1 MEFLDTMRQWIDKNA
16 NWIKIVLLL
25 LLVFKAYTC
34 HRELVTL
41 LGGGMHDDKHK
52 HHNGGGMHDDKHKH
66 HNGGG
71 MRHHKKTLMVGQTV
85 CRTIKKG
92 GGEAKKPLV
101 IKLFWVDWCGHCQ
114 RFKPVWNKLKRENT
128 EDVNYVDVN
137 CEKEKE
143 VAQQEGIQGFPTI
156 RLYDADGALLEE
168 LEGSRDEENIKNL
181 IKNHN

>member
-16 NWIKIVLLL
+16 NWIKIFLLI
-25 LLVFKAYTC
+25 LLVLKACTC

-41 LGGGMHDDKHK
+41 LGGGMHDNEHKHDNKHK
-52 HHNGGGMHDDKHKH
+52 HHNGGGMG
-66 HNGGG
+66 HNKKKQNLSGGTNC
-71 MRHHKKTLMVGQTV
+71 MSDNK
-85 CRTIKKG
+85 KKG

-114 RFKPVWNKLKRENT
+114 RFKPVWNKLKKENT
-128 EDVNYVDVN
+128 YDVNYVDVN

-156 RLYDADGALLEE
+156 RLYDADGALLDE

>member
-25 LLVFKAYTC
+25 LLVFKACTC

-41 LGGGMHDDKHK
+41 LGCGMHDDKHK
-52 HHNGGGMHDDKHKH
+52 HHNGGGMGH
-66 HNGGG
+66 
-71 MRHHKKTLMVGQTV
+71 HHKKNPYGGSNCMSDHK
-85 CRTIKKG
+85 KKG

-143 VAQQEGIQGFPTI
+143 LAQKEGIQGFPTI

>member
-1 MEFLDTMRQWIDKNA
+1 MEFLDTMREWIDKNA
-16 NWIKIVLLL
+16 NWIKIFLLI
-25 LLVFKAYTC
+25 LLVFKACTC

-41 LGGGMHDDKHK
+41 LGGGMDHDHRKR
-52 HHNGGGMHDDKHKH
+52 GGSNCTRKRV
-66 HNGGG
+66 N
-71 MRHHKKTLMVGQTV
+71 
-85 CRTIKKG
+85 G

-114 RFKPVWNKLKRENT
+114 RFKPVWNKLKKENT
-128 EDVNYVDVN
+128 NDVNYVDVN

-156 RLYDADGALLEE
+156 RLYDADGALLDE

>member
-1 MEFLDTMRQWIDKNA
+1 MEFLDTMREWIDKNA
-16 NWIKIVLLL
+16 NWIKIFLLI
-25 LLVFKAYTC
+25 LLVFKACTC

-41 LGGGMHDDKHK
+41 LGGGMGHD
-52 HHNGGGMHDDKHKH
+52 HHRKRGGSDC
-66 HNGGG
+66 
-71 MRHHKKTLMVGQTV
+71 MRKRVN
-85 CRTIKKG
+85 G

-114 RFKPVWNKLKRENT
+114 RFKPVWNKLKKENT
-128 EDVNYVDVN
+128 NDVNYVDVN

-156 RLYDADGALLEE
+156 RLYDADGALLDE

>member
-1 MEFLDTMRQWIDKNA
+1 MEFLNDMR
-16 NWIKIVLLL
+16 NWIKENSSLIKIFLLVLLVL
-25 LLVFKAYTC
+25 KACTC
-34 HRELVTL
+34 HRELVTV
-41 LGGGMHDDKHK
+41 LGGSMHDDKHK
-52 HHNGGGMHDDKHKH
+52 HHNGGGMGH
-66 HNGGG
+66 
-71 MRHHKKTLMVGQTV
+71 HHKKKRYGGSNCMFDHK
-85 CRTIKKG
+85 KKG
-92 GGEAKKPLV
+92 GGESKKPLV

-143 VAQQEGIQGFPTI
+143 VAQEEGIQGFPTI

>member
-1 MEFLDTMRQWIDKNA
+1 MEFLYTMREWIDKNA
-16 NWIKIVLLL
+16 NWIKIFLLL
-25 LLVFKAYTC
+25 LLVLKACTC
-34 HRELVTL
+34 HRELVTV
-41 LGGGMHDDKHK
+41 LGGSMHDDKHK
-52 HHNGGGMHDDKHKH
+52 HHNGGGMGH
-66 HNGGG
+66 
-71 MRHHKKTLMVGQTV
+71 HHKKKRYGGSNCMFDHK
-85 CRTIKKG
+85 KKG
-92 GGEAKKPLV
+92 GGESKKPLV

-143 VAQQEGIQGFPTI
+143 VAQEEGIQGFPTI